1 MPDEDALGDVPPEEF
16 VAARD
21 ELAKRLKADG
31 ESARAAEVKKLRKPT
46 VTQWLVQQVRLHR
59 AADVNA
65 LREASRDVAK
75 AQEAAITGGD
85 RDALRVAT
93 ATRQTA
99 VQGVERAVDEV
110 LARSGRPAQYRD
122 EVVGIV
128 ESGVTAE
135 VASGTFGVRD
145 DLELPEP
152 VRREPAPDPAAER
165 RVADAKVAIEIAEER
180 VRRAREE
187 LEKAEAA
194 LAAVRERHRL

>member
-1 MPDEDALGDVPPEEF
+1 MQDQDALADLPPEEF

-31 ESARAAEVKKLRKPT
+31 ESARAAEVKQLRKPT
-46 VTQWLVQQVRLHR
+46 VTQWLVVQVRRHR

-65 LREASRDVAK
+65 LREASREVAE
-75 AQEAAITGGD
+75 AQERAITSGD
-85 RDALRVAT
+85 REVLRA
-93 ATRQTA
+93 AMANRQGA
-99 VQGVERAVDEV
+99 VEAVERAVDEV
-110 LARSGRPAQYRD
+110 LTRSSRPAQYRD
-122 EVVGIV
+122 EVLSII

-145 DLELPEP
+145 DLELPER
-152 VRREPAPDPAAER
+152 VRKEPAPDPAAER
-165 RVADAKVAIEIAEER
+165 RAADARAAIEIAEER

-194 LAAVRERHRL
+194 LATVRERHRM